1 MQKQALGDYA
11 IIKQLGQGALG
22 TVYLAEHRFLQK
34 QFLLKVLP
42 EELAA
47 DRSFIQRFEEEV
59 GFLASLEHPHIV
71 KIHNI
76 SFAQGVYFLVTDCVV
91 DAIGETTNLGQY
103 LASEKQ
109 PLAEDVV
116 VRLLRQIASALDYA
130 HSRPFGED
138 GAVHGALKLNNILVG
153 REGKEIQLHLSDFGL
168 AKVIGVGAILSRTYK
183 IMAEALGVQ
192 VVSTHPSTGQER
204 YPVPPAPSKK
214 LSQLQ
219 ASFIQG
225 YSFLAPEQ
233 KVYDGERVW
242 DAQVDVYAFGVL
254 AYYLITQ
261 RMPEGFFELPSAFA
275 PHYRAN
281 WDKLVTKCLQADPAS
296 RPASL
301 MQAMDQFLSHGKEAA
316 PMPERFFTSLPEA
329 RPQSTEADNETY
341 PPLLA
346 HQVKSVAAEEGRVQD
361 HAVYATA
368 LLEEQAPVVAPVPSV
383 HPIPQQEPEAT
394 SVVFRSEKNVTV
406 YKMPTNDAM
415 RVVEPIRTEM
425 VVIEGGGFWRGSLDG
440 SRDEMPRH
448 QVQVAPFAVDV
459 HPVTNEQFSRF
470 LEAMGGEKD
479 RNNHDLIRFKES
491 RLRRMTG
498 KLSIEPGYAK
508 HPVVGVTWYG
518 AVAYAQWVGKR
529 LPTEAEW
536 EIASRGGVEGNIYPT
551 GETIE
556 KNQANFFSSDT
567 TAVQSYSP
575 NQYGLYDM
583 SGNVYEWCQDW
594 YSYNYYEHSASEPD
608 NPRGPIQGVY
618 RVLRG
623 GCWKSLKED
632 LRCSHRHRNNPGTF
646 NGTYGFRCAAD
657 A

>member
-47 DRSFIQRFEEEV
+47 ERSFIQRFEEEV
-59 GFLASLEHPHIV
+59 GFLASLEHPYIV

-109 PLAEDVV
+109 PLPEEVAM
-116 VRLLRQIASALDYA
+116 RLLRQVAGALDYA
-130 HSRPFGED
+130 HSRPFGEH

-153 REGKEIQLHLSDFGL
+153 REGKEVQLHLSDFGL
-168 AKVIGVGAILSRTYK
+168 AKIIGVGAILSRTYK

-192 VVSTHPSTGQER
+192 VASTHPSTGQER
-204 YPVPPAPSKK
+204 YPVPPSPSKK

-219 ASFIQG
+219 TSFIQG

-261 RMPEGFFELPSAFA
+261 KMPEGIFEMPSAFA
-275 PHYRAN
+275 PHYKAN
-281 WDKLVTKCLQADPAS
+281 WDKLVTKCLQADPAR

-301 MQAMDQFLSHGKEAA
+301 MQAMDQFLAHSKDAV
-316 PMPERFFTSLPEA
+316 PLPEKFFTALPEM
-329 RPQSTEADNETY
+329 RPQEAVGQQEAY
-341 PPLLA
+341 APLPMMQA
-346 HQVKSVAAEEGRVQD
+346 RHAAVEGGEEQSLQ
-361 HAVYATA
+361 ATA
-368 LLEEQAPVVAPVPSV
+368 VLTEQAPAVAMPP
-383 HPIPQQEPEAT
+383 PQQEESAMPP
-394 SVVFRSEKNVTV
+394 VFRSEKNVTV

-415 RVVEPIRTEM
+415 RVIEPIRTEM
-425 VVIEGGGFWRGSLDG
+425 VVIEGGSFWRGSVDG

-448 QVQVAPFAVDV
+448 QVQIAPFAVDI

-536 EIASRGGVEGNIYPT
+536 EIAARGGVDGNIYPT

-608 NPRGPIQGVY
+608 NPNGPIQGVY